1 MHRIPVRR
9 ESDDELCA
17 IIREDGGMGV
27 ARNKERHQPDEESS
41 VIHA

>member
-1 MHRIPVRR
+1 MHGIPVRR

-17 IIREDGGMGV
+17 IIRERGGMGV
-27 ARNKERHQPDEESS
+27 ARNKRCHQRDEESS